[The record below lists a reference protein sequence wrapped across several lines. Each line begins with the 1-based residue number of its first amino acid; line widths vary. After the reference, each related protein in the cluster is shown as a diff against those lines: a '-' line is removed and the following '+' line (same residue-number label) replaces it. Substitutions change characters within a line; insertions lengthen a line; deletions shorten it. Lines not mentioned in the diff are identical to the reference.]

1 MIEAIINPNDP
12 IEEQNEK
19 LIKIIESLMTRVERE
34 TDASGAAYAQFQR
47 AAVLEDEVR
56 ARTKELEQA
65 LDLLNESN
73 SRLASANAET
83 EKARSNLTSA
93 IESIQE
99 GFALFDPSGRLVMC
113 NSRFGMHMPD
123 IHEHLVPGLLFNDYV
138 RMVSESTF
146 LNLPDDTEA
155 SDWAAQRMQRHESS
169 HVMFNVQMIW
179 DRWVQVSEH
188 RTFDGGTVVLQTDVS
203 DIMRIERQERER
215 MLDDQ
220 ARLIRATL
228 EHLDQGVCI
237 FDKQGRMVG
246 WNQRLVDLLPLPI
259 SLMRMGA
266 RFETLMFQLKDRVKF
281 SHGMNAEQLL
291 AWVNSETSR
300 APIRF
305 EATHGQNITL
315 DAFAQEMPDQGFVIS
330 FTDVS
335 SERDA
340 VKAFQIA
347 NETLEQRV
355 LDRTLELED
364 ALSDAERANASKTR
378 FVAAA
383 SHDLLQ
389 PLSAA
394 KLYFASIENSSV
406 PDETKEIIVKATRA
420 LGSVEGIL
428 EALLDIS
435 KLDSGRIALD
445 VRPVSLRKLL
455 KQLGEELAPLAKQKG
470 LSLRIIPADLT
481 VISDNTYLRRI
492 LQNLIVNAIRYTDSG
507 KVLVG
512 VRKNGGSA
520 SIQVWDTGPGIP
532 EDKQEVI
539 FGEFQR
545 LNASA
550 SAAEGMGLGLAIV
563 ERACAI
569 LKHPLRVQSRVGLG
583 TAFIV
588 DAPITEPDQTH
599 NTSLFP
605 YAKITEMPSLG
616 NLVVLLME
624 NDLALQNALSITLEG
639 WGVDVLTA
647 TTATQAREL
656 LTEIELCPDVI
667 LADYQLDDGEFGTD
681 AIFDIRNIHGSVPA
695 AILTAN
701 RSSEISALCKK
712 NKLQL
717 LHKPIEPDTL
727 RQFLASLSRRQKP
740 S

>member
-1 MIEAIINPNDP
+1 
-12 IEEQNEK
+12 
-19 LIKIIESLMTRVERE
+19 
-34 TDASGAAYAQFQR
+34 
-47 AAVLEDEVR
+47 
-56 ARTKELEQA
+56 
-65 LDLLNESN
+65 
-73 SRLASANAET
+73 
-83 EKARSNLTSA
+83 
-93 IESIQE
+93 
-99 GFALFDPSGRLVMC
+99 
-113 NSRFGMHMPD
+113 
-123 IHEHLVPGLLFNDYV
+123 
-138 RMVSESTF
+138 
-146 LNLPDDTEA
+146 
-155 SDWAAQRMQRHESS
+155 
-169 HVMFNVQMIW
+169 
-179 DRWVQVSEH
+179 
-188 RTFDGGTVVLQTDVS
+188 
-203 DIMRIERQERER
+203 
-215 MLDDQ
+215 
-220 ARLIRATL
+220 
-228 EHLDQGVCI
+228 
-237 FDKQGRMVG
+237 
-246 WNQRLVDLLPLPI
+246 
-259 SLMRMGA
+259 MGA

-364 ALSDAERANASKTR
+364 ALSEAERANASKTR

-481 VISDNTYLRRI
+481 VVSDNTYLRRI
-492 LQNLIVNAIRYTDSG
+492 LQNLIVNAIRYTDTG

-583 TAFIV
+583 TAFIL

-616 NLVVLLME
+616 NLVVLLIE

-647 TTATQAREL
+647 TAATQAREL

-667 LADYQLDDGEFGTD
+667 LADYQLDDGEYGTD
-681 AIFDIRNIHGSVPA
+681 AIFDIRNIHGDVPA

-701 RSSEISALCKK
+701 RSGDISALCEE
-712 NKLQL
+712 NEILL
-717 LHKPIEPDTL
+717 LHKPIDPDTL
-727 RQFLASLSRRQKP
+727 RHFLANLSGRQK
-740 S
+740 SH